1 MQRTFVG
8 GVDHI
13 DLVGGDLAY
22 RLTGLDTVPRADQP
36 FDDRGLSDGDAKMGE
51 SHLCCR
57 LFEVSS

>member
-13 DLVGGDLAY
+13 DLVGGDLTY

-36 FDDRGLSDGDAKMGE
+36 FTIVASVTE
-51 SHLCCR
+51 TP
-57 LFEVSS
+57 